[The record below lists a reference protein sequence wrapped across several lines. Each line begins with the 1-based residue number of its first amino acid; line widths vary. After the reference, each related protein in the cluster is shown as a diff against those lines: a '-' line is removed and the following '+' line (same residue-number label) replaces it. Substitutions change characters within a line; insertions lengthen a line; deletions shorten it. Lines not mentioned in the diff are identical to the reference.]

1 MIKAKTYPDFKEFV
15 KGFIANVKAG
25 KRYDFRTYQE
35 AILPLTYSSYWP
47 EADIAEVEKFD
58 YKPDYKVPFSDELL
72 YSVGAQMRTSDF
84 FMDLQY
90 AIINGKDVDTV
101 YCEWLARVKPFSM
114 LNAKLKDA
122 IKPPSITQQP
132 TNQTVNEGGTLTLSV
147 IATNATGYQWKKDG
161 EDITS
166 ATSATYTK
174 QSVAPSD
181 AGSYTCVV
189 SGEAGTSVTSDAATV
204 TVNALPVITQQP
216 SSQTINEGGNISL
229 EVTATGATGY
239 QWKKDGSDI
248 PSATEATYSK
258 SGALPADA
266 GSYTCVVTGAGGSV
280 TSSPATVTVNALPVI
295 TKQPTNQTVNEGSSL
310 TLSVEATGATG
321 YQWKKDNVNIPSAT
335 GATYTKAKAAPADA
349 GAYTCVVTGA
359 GGTAVTSNAA
369 TVTVKALPVITQQP
383 TNQEITEGETLT
395 LNVVATGATG
405 YQWKKGEENIPDATT
420 ATYTKEGATTADA
433 GSYTCVVTGAGGSV
447 TSNAATVTVNPAGGA

>member
-122 IKPPSITQQP
+122 IKPPAITQQP
-132 TNQTVNEGGTLTLSV
+132 TNQIVNEGGTLNLSI

-266 GSYTCVVTGAGGSV
+266 GSYTCVVTGAGGAVESNAAV
-280 TSSPATVTVNALPVI
+280 VTVN
-295 TKQPTNQTVNEGSSL
+295 
-310 TLSVEATGATG
+310 
-321 YQWKKDNVNIPSAT
+321 
-335 GATYTKAKAAPADA
+335 
-349 GAYTCVVTGA
+349 
-359 GGTAVTSNAA
+359 
-369 TVTVKALPVITQQP
+369 ALPVITQQP

-420 ATYTKEGATTADA
+420 ATYTKEGATTADS

-447 TSNAATVTVNPAGGA
+447 TSNAATVTVNPAGEA

>member
-47 EADIAEVEKFD
+47 EADIAEVKKFD

-122 IKPPSITQQP
+122 IKPPAITQQP
-132 TNQTVNEGGTLTLSV
+132 TGQTVNEGVTLTLT
-147 IATNATGYQWKKDG
+147 ILATNATGYQWKKDG
-161 EDITS
+161 EDIPS
-166 ATSATYTK
+166 ANSATYTK

-189 SGEAGTSVTSDAATV
+189 SGEGGTSVTSDAATV
-204 TVNALPVITQQP
+204 TVNALPVITKQP
-216 SSQTINEGGNISL
+216 SNQTINEGGNINL
-229 EVTATGATGY
+229 VVTATGATGY

-248 PSATEATYSK
+248 PSATKATYSK

-280 TSSPATVTVNALPVI
+280 TS
-295 TKQPTNQTVNEGSSL
+295 
-310 TLSVEATGATG
+310 
-321 YQWKKDNVNIPSAT
+321 
-335 GATYTKAKAAPADA
+335 
-349 GAYTCVVTGA
+349 
-359 GGTAVTSNAA
+359 NAA
-369 TVTVKALPVITQQP
+369 TVTVNALPVITQQP
-383 TNQEITEGETLT
+383 TNQEINEGETLT

-405 YQWKKGEENIPDATT
+405 YQWKKGEEDILDATT
-420 ATYTKEGATTADA
+420 ATYTKEGATAADA

-447 TSNAATVTVNPAGGA
+447 TSNAATVTVSPAGEA

>member
-58 YKPDYKVPFSDELL
+58 YKPDYKVPFSDDLL
-72 YSVGAQMRTSDF
+72 YSIGAQMRTSDF

-90 AIINGKDVDTV
+90 AISNGKDVDTV

-122 IKPPSITQQP
+122 IKPPAITQQP

-161 EDITS
+161 EDIPS

-189 SGEAGTSVTSDAATV
+189 SGEGGTSVTSDAATV
-204 TVNALPVITQQP
+204 TVNALPVITKQP
-216 SSQTINEGGNISL
+216 SSQTINEGGNINL
-229 EVTATGATGY
+229 AVTATGATGY
-239 QWKKDGSDI
+239 QWKKDGSNI
-248 PSATEATYSK
+248 PSATKANYSK

-280 TSSPATVTVNALPVI
+280 TSSPATI
-295 TKQPTNQTVNEGSSL
+295 
-310 TLSVEATGATG
+310 
-321 YQWKKDNVNIPSAT
+321 
-335 GATYTKAKAAPADA
+335 
-349 GAYTCVVTGA
+349 
-359 GGTAVTSNAA
+359 
-369 TVTVKALPVITQQP
+369 TVKALPVITQQP

-405 YQWKKGEENIPDATT
+405 YQWKKGEEVIPDATT
-420 ATYTKEGATTADA
+420 ATYTKEGATAADA

-447 TSNAATVTVNPAGGA
+447 TSNAATVTVNSAGEA

>member
-72 YSVGAQMRTSDF
+72 YSVGAQMRTADF

-216 SSQTINEGGNISL
+216 SGQTINEGGNISL

-239 QWKKDGSDI
+239 QWKKDGSNI
-248 PSATEATYSK
+248 PSATNATYSK

-280 TSSPATVTVNALPVI
+280 TSSP
-295 TKQPTNQTVNEGSSL
+295 
-310 TLSVEATGATG
+310 
-321 YQWKKDNVNIPSAT
+321 
-335 GATYTKAKAAPADA
+335 
-349 GAYTCVVTGA
+349 
-359 GGTAVTSNAA
+359 A

-405 YQWKKGEENIPDATT
+405 YQWKKGEEVIPDATA
-420 ATYTKEGATTADA
+420 ATYTKEGATAADA

-447 TSNAATVTVNPAGGA
+447 TSNTATVTVNPAGGA

>member
-72 YSVGAQMRTSDF
+72 YSVGAQMRTADF

-90 AIINGKDVDTV
+90 AIINGKDVDTI

-122 IKPPSITQQP
+122 IKPPAITQQP
-132 TNQTVNEGGTLTLSV
+132 TGQTVNEGGTLTLS
-147 IATNATGYQWKKDG
+147 ILATNATGYQWKKDG
-161 EDITS
+161 EDIPS
-166 ATSATYTK
+166 ANSATYTK

-189 SGEAGTSVTSDAATV
+189 SGEGGTSVTSDAATV

-216 SSQTINEGGNISL
+216 SSQTINEGGNINL

-248 PSATEATYSK
+248 PSATDATYSK

-266 GSYTCVVTGAGGSV
+266 GSYTCVVTGAGG
-280 TSSPATVTVNALPVI
+280 TT
-295 TKQPTNQTVNEGSSL
+295 
-310 TLSVEATGATG
+310 
-321 YQWKKDNVNIPSAT
+321 
-335 GATYTKAKAAPADA
+335 
-349 GAYTCVVTGA
+349 
-359 GGTAVTSNAA
+359 VTSNAA
-369 TVTVKALPVITQQP
+369 TVTVNALPVITQQP

-420 ATYTKEGATTADA
+420 ATYTKEGATAADS

-447 TSNAATVTVNPAGGA
+447 TSNAATVTVNPAGEA

>member
-72 YSVGAQMRTSDF
+72 YSVGAQMRTADF

-90 AIINGKDVDTV
+90 AIINGKDVDTI

-122 IKPPSITQQP
+122 IKPPAITQQP
-132 TNQTVNEGGTLTLSV
+132 TGQTVNEGGTLTLS
-147 IATNATGYQWKKDG
+147 ILATNATGYQWKKDG
-161 EDITS
+161 EDIPS
-166 ATSATYTK
+166 ANSATYTK

-189 SGEAGTSVTSDAATV
+189 SGEDGTSVTSDAATV

-266 GSYTCVVTGAGGSV
+266 GSYTCVVTGAGGAVESNAAV
-280 TSSPATVTVNALPVI
+280 VTVN
-295 TKQPTNQTVNEGSSL
+295 
-310 TLSVEATGATG
+310 
-321 YQWKKDNVNIPSAT
+321 
-335 GATYTKAKAAPADA
+335 
-349 GAYTCVVTGA
+349 
-359 GGTAVTSNAA
+359 
-369 TVTVKALPVITQQP
+369 ALPVITQQP

-405 YQWKKGEENIPDATT
+405 YQWKKGEEDILDATT
-420 ATYTKEGATTADA
+420 ATYTKEGATATDS

-447 TSNAATVTVNPAGGA
+447 TSNAATVTVNPAGEA

>member
-174 QSVAPSD
+174 QSVVPS
-181 AGSYTCVV
+181 
-189 SGEAGTSVTSDAATV
+189 
-204 TVNALPVITQQP
+204 
-216 SSQTINEGGNISL
+216 
-229 EVTATGATGY
+229 
-239 QWKKDGSDI
+239 
-248 PSATEATYSK
+248 
-258 SGALPADA
+258 DA

-280 TSSPATVTVNALPVI
+280 TSSP
-295 TKQPTNQTVNEGSSL
+295 
-310 TLSVEATGATG
+310 
-321 YQWKKDNVNIPSAT
+321 
-335 GATYTKAKAAPADA
+335 
-349 GAYTCVVTGA
+349 
-359 GGTAVTSNAA
+359 A

-405 YQWKKGEENIPDATT
+405 YQWKKGEEDILDATA
-420 ATYTKEGATTADA
+420 ATYTKEGTTAADA

-447 TSNAATVTVNPAGGA
+447 TSNAATVTINPAGEA